1 MNSISRDRDH
11 RMFVDGKL
19 DDKIEISKR
28 MREMGFDEDII
39 TRVIGMKPEIAQKLR
54 DGEWVDEEYDL

>member
-1 MNSISRDRDH
+1 MNSISRDREH

-19 DDKIEISKR
+19 DSKIEISKR
-28 MREMGFDEDII
+28 MREMGFDEDTI